1 MTQKDEQKTAYSAYF
16 KAFLDYLRRPKTV
29 YDIKDR
35 TRCFLLL
42 LFIIIILQKVVR
54 LLGY

>member
-1 MTQKDEQKTAYSAYF
+1 MTQKDTNKTAYSAYM
-16 KAFLDYLRRPKTV
+16 KAFLEYLRRPKTI

-42 LFIIIILQKVVR
+42 LFVIIVLQKVVR
-54 LLGY
+54 WLGY